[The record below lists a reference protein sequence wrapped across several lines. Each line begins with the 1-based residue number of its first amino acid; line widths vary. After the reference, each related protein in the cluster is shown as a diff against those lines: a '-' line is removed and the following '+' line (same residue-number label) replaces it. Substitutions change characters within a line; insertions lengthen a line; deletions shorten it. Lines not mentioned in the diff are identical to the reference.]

1 MLHQIKKEVP
11 MASTMK
17 RSFLPKL
24 NLARRARNMD
34 KGGWRIAMCC
44 RRPISILLA
53 TVALFVAAS
62 SVQAQSQYITPDG
75 SGDITF
81 TPGLRLQSRYTYDD
95 ENGNHDIF
103 IRRTRLKAK
112 GEAFDVARYYAEIK
126 IDSVGRF
133 EKDPKAQV
141 ENAWLDFTVMPELA
155 LRVGLY
161 DVPFSRNALT
171 SDSKQLL
178 MDRSLIKG
186 ALADLGLA
194 DNTIGVL
201 GHGRPF
207 GGHFEYSVGI
217 FDNEKFEKSG
227 TTATKQS
234 DKLMPAG
241 RIVFHLLDPAKPL
254 GYADYRGSY
263 LGQGQRLS
271 IGANSGYLSKARDG
285 VNEFDLFG
293 WGVDLFFNT
302 GSFTLEAE
310 YDRFMEDM
318 SGGNPDIEGDGW
330 YVQAGYLLRPAIE
343 LAARYQE
350 LDADRS
356 VSDNRLQWTSVGLNI
371 YIREHNL
378 KIQTDYTFKR
388 EQGSDVENDMF
399 QIQLQLDY

>member
-1 MLHQIKKEVP
+1 
-11 MASTMK
+11 
-17 RSFLPKL
+17 
-24 NLARRARNMD
+24 
-34 KGGWRIAMCC
+34 MCC

-62 SVQAQSQYITPDG
+62 PVQAQSQYVTPDG
-75 SGDITF
+75 SGNITF
-81 TPGLRLQSRYTYDD
+81 TPGLRLQPRYTYDD
-95 ENGNHDIF
+95 ENGNHDFF

-112 GEAFDVARYYAEIK
+112 GEVLDVARYYAEIK
-126 IDSVGRF
+126 IDNVGRF

-141 ENAWLDFTVMPELA
+141 ENAWLGFTVIPELTF
-155 LRVGLY
+155 RVGLY

-186 ALADLGLA
+186 ALTDLGLA

-234 DKLMPAG
+234 DQLMPAG
-241 RIVFHLLDPAKPL
+241 RIVFHLLDPATPR

-263 LGQGQRLS
+263 IGQGQRLS
-271 IGANSGYLSKARDG
+271 IGANSAYLSKARDG
-285 VNEFDLFG
+285 VNEFDLYG
-293 WGVDLFFNT
+293 WGADLFFNT

-310 YDRFMEDM
+310 YDWFKEDM
-318 SGGNPDIEGDGW
+318 RGGNPDIQGDGW
-330 YVQAGYLLRPAIE
+330 YVQVGYLLRHAIE
-343 LAARYQE
+343 FAARYQE
-350 LDADRS
+350 LNADRS
-356 VSDNRLQWTSVGLNI
+356 VSDNRLQWTSMGLNI